1 MILVEKIN
9 PFEVLKL
16 PASASNSAIVEAGK
30 ELFELASTEDERL
43 TYRDAIQ
50 NLITNPA
57 IRLEYE
63 LFEAPNVKYNNSDW
77 ERFMRIHRKN
87 PVNLS
92 ELVNK
97 ISPPTLQDFNF
108 EQLINSL
115 LDGFLHVEKGNIN
128 VAVDNSPFKVG
139 GNVPPMEVRDVLFG

>member
-16 PASASNSAIVEAGK
+16 PTNATNSTIVETGK
-30 ELFELASTEDERL
+30 ELFELAVTENERL
-43 TYRDAIQ
+43 KYRDAIQ

-63 LFEAPNVKYNNSDW
+63 LFEAPNVKYENSDW
-77 ERFMRIHRKN
+77 ERFTRIHRKN

-92 ELVNK
+92 ALISK
-97 ISPPTLQDFNF
+97 TSPPTLQDFNL
-108 EQLINSL
+108 EQLIDML
-115 LDGFLHVEKGNIN
+115 LSGLLHAEKGDINI
-128 VAVDNSPFKVG
+128 ATDNSPFKIG